1 MFSIDYNW
9 NFNLGQFEL
18 NTALYLVGS
27 ISSIQIDSLASD
39 DGSIFGKQKNDDSR
53 NLYRFNMTA

>member
-1 MFSIDYNW
+1 MFEAIK
-9 NFNLGQFEL
+9 E
-18 NTALYLVGS
+18 TLYLVGS

-39 DGSIFGKQKNDDSR
+39 DDSIFGKQKSDDFR